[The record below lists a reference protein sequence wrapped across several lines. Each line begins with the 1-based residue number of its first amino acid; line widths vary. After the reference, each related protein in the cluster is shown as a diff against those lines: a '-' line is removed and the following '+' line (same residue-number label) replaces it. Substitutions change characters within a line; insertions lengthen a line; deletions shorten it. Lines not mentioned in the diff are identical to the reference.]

1 MKHHIFKSSL
11 ILLLLTASALPASA
25 QNNDEKAR
33 LMITELAAKIRNYKN
48 MRIEFAYKM
57 DNDESKIHESKQGT
71 LLVEGEQYRL
81 NIAGQVI
88 INDGKAMFTY
98 LPEAKEVQVN
108 PIDEDS
114 QSITPT
120 GILADYEK
128 KYRVKYIREENQ
140 GVRKILVA
148 DLLPIE
154 GKKFYKVRIK
164 LDTRTKQPLS
174 FAMFDKNGTTYTY
187 EVNRLDPNVTMK
199 PGLFQFKAS
208 DYPGVEVVDM
218 R

>member
-1 MKHHIFKSSL
+1 MNHFSLRSSL
-11 ILLLLTASALPASA
+11 FLLLFMASAMVAPA
-25 QNNDEKAR
+25 QKDDEKAR
-33 LMITELAAKIRNYKN
+33 LMITELAGKIRSYKN

-57 DNDESKIHESKQGT
+57 DNETSKIHESKQGT
-71 LLVEGEQYRL
+71 LLVEGERYRL

-88 INDGKAMFTY
+88 INDGKALFTY
-98 LPEAKEVQVN
+98 MPEAKEVQIN
-108 PIDEDS
+108 PVDEDS

-164 LDTRTKQPLS
+164 LDTRTKQPVS
-174 FAMFDKNGTTYTY
+174 FAMFDKNGTTFTY
-187 EVNRLDPNVTMK
+187 DLNRLDANVTMK
-199 PGLFQFKAS
+199 PGLFEFKAA